1 MVVRYLWL
9 DGVDYTNRVL
19 VDMPPYVSP
28 PELKRQTVNIPGA
41 DGVIDVT
48 PNLVYEERTMN
59 IRIATVNKAAFDEI
73 MAKQGQQ
80 VRVSVLPQ
88 WAGKYWR
95 GRLTLPAQ
103 GAWGVEHRTFMDLQV
118 QPRLFTAQKVSLY
131 LTAEA
136 PTATVSLS
144 AATPTVPTV
153 RVSYKPVELRGTV
166 GGVPRVWAV
175 PTGTHRVSG
184 LRLSPTP
191 LTVTIKALGGVADVH
206 FTWEDGELWNG

>member
-1 MVVRYLWL
+1 MAVRYLWL

-59 IRIATVNKAAFDEI
+59 IRIATVNKVAFDEI

-118 QPRLFTAQKVSLY
+118 QPRLFTARQATRN
-131 LTAEA
+131 LTGVGG
-136 PTATVSLS
+136 TTTVSLS

-153 RVSYKPVELRGTV
+153 RVVNNTVELRATV
-166 GGVPRVWAV
+166 GGAPRVWAV
-175 PTGTHRVSG
+175 SPGLHRVSG

-191 LTVTIKALGGVADVH
+191 LTVTINSPNGAADVH

>member
-1 MVVRYLWL
+1 MAVRYLWL
-9 DGVDYTNRVL
+9 DGVDYTKRVL

-28 PELKRQTVNIPGA
+28 PELKRQTLNIPGA

-118 QPRLFTAQKVSLY
+118 HPRLFTPRQVARS
-131 LTAEA
+131 LTASGKS
-136 PTATVSLS
+136 ATVSLS

-153 RVSYKPVELRGTV
+153 RVVNSAVELRATV
-166 GGVPRVWAV
+166 GGAPRVWAV
-175 PTGTHRVSG
+175 SPGTHRVSG

-191 LTVTIKALGGVADVH
+191 LNVTVKALGGAADVY
-206 FTWEDGELWNG
+206 FNWEDGELWNG

>member
-1 MVVRYLWL
+1 MAVRYLWL

-28 PELKRQTVNIPGA
+28 PELKRQTLNIPGA

-59 IRIATVNKAAFDEI
+59 IRIATVNKAAFNEI
-73 MAKQGQQ
+73 MAKQGRQ

-118 QPRLFTAQKVSLY
+118 QPRLFTAREATRS
-131 LTAEA
+131 LTAA
-136 PTATVSLS
+136 GNARWVSLS

-153 RVSYKPVELRGTV
+153 RVVNSAVELRATV
-166 GGVPRVWAV
+166 GGAPRVWAV
-175 PTGTHRVSG
+175 SPGTHRVSG

-191 LTVTIKALGGVADVH
+191 LTVKVTALNGAADVY

>member
-28 PELKRQTVNIPGA
+28 PELKRQTLNIPGA

-59 IRIATVNKAAFDEI
+59 IRIATVDKAAFDEI

-103 GAWGVEHRTFMDLQV
+103 GAWGVERRTFMDLQV
-118 QPRLFTAQKVSLY
+118 QPRLFTARGVTRN
-131 LTAEA
+131 LTVKA

-153 RVSYKPVELRGTV
+153 RVVHNTVELRGTV

-175 PTGTHRVSG
+175 SPGTHRVSG

-191 LTVTIKALGGVADVH
+191 LKVTVKALGGAADVY
-206 FTWEDGELWNG
+206 FNWEDGELWNG